1 MLKPI
6 TADSLINTLQQIDEK
21 LGKRSYL
28 KSQEIMIQQDIL
40 QRATSSSQIDKT
52 LIQYMDHLFQSE
64 SSTKFIIFMAD
75 INNTLEAYITDIKK
89 YAEDTFNMYEK
100 VKYHIIIVEEKK
112 ELLMIIKQPDEE
124 LRLEGIVEKQI
135 IQPLKI
141 VYEKEITWAVERI
154 VNLENLPYAI
164 KNLRELLM
172 WSIVLGQD
180 KIITS
185 THTSRL
191 LVKTLQ
197 YPLKLE
203 NKMKKAL
210 CGQEASEM
218 EKCVQAFILYL
229 QNDLY
234 HPQQIINVYERYLI
248 SILNMI
254 KEINSKLDKE
264 IEMKQPLQKLKTI
277 KSMSGL
283 NKLLEG
289 IMQSVID
296 DYKKSDI
303 TDYIVMKATNYI
315 KEHYK
320 ESIGLEEISQML
332 GITPVYLSSQFNKIV
347 GINFTQ
353 FVKELRMNEA
363 KKLLMTTDMKLYVI
377 GEKVGYQD
385 PKYFCR
391 VFKEICGISPKIYKE
406 MNAKR

>member
-1 MLKPI
+1 
-6 TADSLINTLQQIDEK
+6 
-21 LGKRSYL
+21 
-28 KSQEIMIQQDIL
+28 
-40 QRATSSSQIDKT
+40 
-52 LIQYMDHLFQSE
+52 
-64 SSTKFIIFMAD
+64 
-75 INNTLEAYITDIKK
+75 
-89 YAEDTFNMYEK
+89 
-100 VKYHIIIVEEKK
+100 
-112 ELLMIIKQPDEE
+112 
-124 LRLEGIVEKQI
+124 
-135 IQPLKI
+135 
-141 VYEKEITWAVERI
+141 
-154 VNLENLPYAI
+154 
-164 KNLRELLM
+164 
-172 WSIVLGQD
+172 
-180 KIITS
+180 
-185 THTSRL
+185 
-191 LVKTLQ
+191 
-197 YPLKLE
+197 
-203 NKMKKAL
+203 
-210 CGQEASEM
+210 
-218 EKCVQAFILYL
+218 
-229 QNDLY
+229 
-234 HPQQIINVYERYLI
+234 
-248 SILNMI
+248 MI

-264 IEMKQPLQKLKTI
+264 IEMKQSLQKLKTI